1 VKNTQSSV
9 PQLPLFKPKKENP
22 MKAETKKT
30 IDTLAE
36 SLKGQIE
43 VKDGAASIAAD
54 AYVKSLPEG
63 VTMEVVKTI
72 QDHNAN
78 FFPAAT
84 KAFGEKAI
92 EAMKADDKITQ
103 LDLTV
108 PMVGDDTFDVS
119 FKKTYEHMDL
129 KTKEMTT
136 SYGGVSASLTVQA
149 ARHNR
154 GAMKNIK
161 DDLKSA
167 ALAAFGKD

>member
-1 VKNTQSSV
+1 
-9 PQLPLFKPKKENP
+9 

-36 SLKGQIE
+36 TLKPQIE
-43 VKDGAASIAAD
+43 IKDGAATIAAD

-63 VTMEVVKTI
+63 VTMEVVKSI

-92 EAMKADDKITQ
+92 DAMKENSSLSQ
-103 LDLTV
+103 LDLSV
-108 PMVGDDTFDVS
+108 PMVGDDTLDVT
-119 FKKTYEHMDL
+119 FKQSYEHMDM

-154 GAMKNIK
+154 GPMKNIK

-167 ALAAFGKD
+167 ALAAFGQD